1 MTVVFYEVL
10 PAIANFHA
18 SSLAQLHRKSIEHGF
33 VDFGITVLD
42 HEILDVKIFVVVIPF
57 HRRIE
62 IKNREKVAVN
72 VVLVD
77 VLENQ
82 IKIHHATTRFAVRSQ
97 HQNDFGIVETVPNE
111 CVAIFM

>member
-1 MTVVFYEVL
+1 MTIVFYEVL
-10 PAIANFHA
+10 PAIANFRA
-18 SSLAQLHRKSIEHGF
+18 SRLTQLRRKSIENGF
-33 VDFGITVLD
+33 VDFGIDLD
-42 HEILDVKIFVVVIPF
+42 HEILEVKIFVVIIPF

-72 VVLVD
+72 IIFVD

-82 IKIHHATTRFAVRSQ
+82 IKIHHATTRFSVRSQ

-111 CVAIFM
+111 RVSIFM